1 LTCATAIGAMFM
13 KTFTVYILRRLGFR
27 RVLVANGI
35 AASAIVAGFGLFT
48 ANTPH
53 ALIVAVL
60 LASGCLRSLQFTA
73 LNAITFADI
82 APSSMSQAASISS
95 MMQRLSQSV
104 GIAAGAYWLQ
114 LSSVAQGH
122 AHIVASDFWP
132 AFLGIALV
140 SGIAPIIHRRLPA
153 EAGVEVSGHRAR
165 SA

>member
-1 LTCATAIGAMFM
+1 
-13 KTFTVYILRRLGFR
+13 
-27 RVLVANGI
+27 
-35 AASAIVAGFGLFT
+35 
-48 ANTPH
+48 
-53 ALIVAVL
+53 
-60 LASGCLRSLQFTA
+60 
-73 LNAITFADI
+73 
-82 APSSMSQAASISS
+82 

-140 SGIAPIIHRRLPA
+140 SGVASIIHRRLPA